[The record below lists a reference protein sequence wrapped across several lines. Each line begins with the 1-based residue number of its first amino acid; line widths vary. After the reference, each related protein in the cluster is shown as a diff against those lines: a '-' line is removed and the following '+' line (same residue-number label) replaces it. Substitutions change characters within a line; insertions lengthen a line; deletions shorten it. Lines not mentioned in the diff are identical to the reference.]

1 MILISALLILVVLI
15 IFAIIKFFDKQINS
29 KLKPILIIGSWILTF
44 VFGYFIYDTI
54 QEPIRFDELKDKR
67 YTAAVKAMIDLKT
80 AQQAYKS
87 KRGKFT
93 TNLDSLIHFIET
105 EKFVIIERKDTA
117 VIDAAKNARYGISV
131 GADGVGGY
139 FKDIVITKELGQIY
153 VKDSLFKGSDR
164 YKKLDQAI
172 IPGIKEP
179 IKIEMKADVLEKG
192 VDEIKFKI
200 PVFEARI
207 KKTELLKDQKKQFVK
222 DELKLKSVEGING
235 EDIILGSL
243 EETNLSGNWPKKYGR
258 NE

>member
-1 MILISALLILVVLI
+1 MILISVLLILVVLI

-29 KLKPILIIGSWILTF
+29 KLKPILIIASWLLTF
-44 VFGYFIYDTI
+44 LFGYLIYDTI

-93 TNLDSLIHFIET
+93 TNLDSLINFIET
-105 EKFVIIERKDTA
+105 EKFVIIERRDTA

-139 FKDIVITKELGQIY
+139 FKDVVITKELGQIS

-164 YKKLDQAI
+164 YKRLDQAI
-172 IPGIKEP
+172 IPGIKDP
-179 IKIEMKADVLEKG
+179 VKIEMKTDVLEKG
-192 VDEIKFKI
+192 EGEIKFKV
-200 PVFEARI
+200 PVFEAKI
-207 KKTELLKDQKKQFVK
+207 HKNKLLADQNQQFVK

-235 EDIILGSL
+235 EEIILGSL
-243 EETNLSGNWPKKYGR
+243 EETNLVGNWPKKYGR